1 MTEYQINIPDLTPEE
16 CTNMERLLEAHAKD
30 LRRALQQIDQG
41 NTSFSVR
48 RNRDREV
55 AEATE
60 SRGSTETRSRGH
72 V

>member
-1 MTEYQINIPDLTPEE
+1 MTYDQNDIPDLTPEE

>member
-1 MTEYQINIPDLTPEE
+1 MTEYQNDIPDLTPEE
-16 CTNMERLLEAHAKD
+16 RTNMERLLEAHAKD